1 MRLLALVT
9 AILLAGPAQAEVRE
23 LEGEEMNTAYV
34 TGISIATEPEGAAF
48 ASDDTE
54 LREQTDLADDGI
66 DIADTAITI
75 ENAQVPETNPALQEM
90 LAGISEDH
98 HQRRLAGRVIT
109 DTQAGAKFNVD
120 LDRLS
125 NRTGIEFSPLPQVDS
140 VTDLV
145 ELFPSGTG
153 YQFEFK
159 PREF

>member
-1 MRLLALVT
+1 MRRLALVT
-9 AILLAGPAQAEVRE
+9 AILVAGTAQAEVRE

-48 ASDDTE
+48 AEDDTD
-54 LREQTDLADDGI
+54 LREQADLADDGI
-66 DIADTAITI
+66 DLADTAITI
-75 ENAQVPETNPALQEM
+75 ENAQMPEANPALEEL
-90 LAGISEDH
+90 LAGISQDR
-98 HQRRLAGRVIT
+98 HQRKLAGRVIT
-109 DTQAGAKFNVD
+109 DTATGAQFDVD

-125 NRTGIEFSPLPQVDS
+125 NRTGIEFAPLPQVDS

>member
-1 MRLLALVT
+1 MRRLALVT
-9 AILLAGPAQAEVRE
+9 AILLAGAAQAEVRE

-34 TGISIATEPEGAAF
+34 TGISIATEPEGTSF
-48 ASDDTE
+48 AEDDTD
-54 LREQTDLADDGI
+54 LREQADLADDGI
-66 DIADTAITI
+66 DLADTAITI
-75 ENAQVPETNPALQEM
+75 ENAQIPETNPALQEL
-90 LAGISEDH
+90 LAGISEER
-98 HQRRLAGRVIT
+98 QRRLAGRVIT
-109 DTQAGAKFNVD
+109 DTPTGAQFDVN